1 MLLYA
6 FLITPYSLILQQL
19 LPEFLL
25 PRKVHTFLDLTQ
37 IKKTLQKEYLQNKSE
52 YREMVNAT
60 TNINMLIGMDRTK
73 AYDKQR

>member
-1 MLLYA
+1 MPRT
-6 FLITPYSLILQQL
+6 IPSIKQL
-19 LPEFLL
+19 NKEYQNQ
-25 PRKVHTFLDLTQ
+25 KQ

-52 YREMVNAT
+52 YREMINAT